1 MFVTFV
7 EVYTLTDC
15 NIFLFSY
22 PRRRMAIKSARKD
35 GGDTEWFQF
44 GNYQINESY
53 HLKHSVFV

>member
-7 EVYTLTDC
+7 KVYTFLTV
-15 NIFLFSY
+15 IFLFSY

-44 GNYQINESY
+44 GNYQINES
-53 HLKHSVFV
+53 